1 MQRRTVEL
9 TAGIVGIAVPIVFA
23 IWLMASKVTE
33 IQELTDRVVY
43 LEDKITNIIEAQV
56 ADKIINEHV
65 IELTNH
71 VDWLRYHHH
80 HENGEGHP
88 HVD

>member
-1 MQRRTVEL
+1 MRRHTIEL
-9 TAGIVGIAVPIVFA
+9 IAGIVGIIVPVVIV
-23 IWLMASKVTE
+23 IWLAASTVTE
-33 IQELTDRVVY
+33 MQEMADRLADLEVRFTSLT
-43 LEDKITNIIEAQV
+43 EAQV
-56 ADKIINEHV
+56 ADRLINDDV
-65 IELTNH
+65 AELAKH